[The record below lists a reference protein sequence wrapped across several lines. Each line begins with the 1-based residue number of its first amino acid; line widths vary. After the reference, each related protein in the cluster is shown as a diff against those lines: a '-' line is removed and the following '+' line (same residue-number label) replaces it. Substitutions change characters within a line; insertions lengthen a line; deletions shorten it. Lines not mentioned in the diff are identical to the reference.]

1 VYKVFSCIVI
11 VLNLLTITLG
21 MMSTLV
27 LLIFTCVLCSKFVYL
42 CISYQ
47 GCHCFVTTT
56 FDAVDFCYVCDDVFI
71 WLLYGLG
78 SSVSVV
84 LLYFIV
90 MSLIT

>member
-1 VYKVFSCIVI
+1 MYCYCTKFAYHHFGHGVHPCPVNIYICLMLKVY
-11 VLNLLTITLG
+11 
-21 MMSTLV
+21 
-27 LLIFTCVLCSKFVYL
+27 VYL

-47 GCHCFVTTT
+47 GCHCFVTTK

-90 MSLIT
+90 MSLIP